1 MNRRNHGRKSG
12 VIVDACREHGVWFDA
27 EELERI
33 LHWIREGGERRAAA
47 LEEAEQRASRHRET
61 GGAAPGIPAR
71 VWQRE
76 ETEWS
81 SGSWLR
87 ELAELVLGGDW
98 LRSLR

>member
-1 MNRRNHGRKSG
+1 
-12 VIVDACREHGVWFDA
+12 
-27 EELERI
+27 
-33 LHWIREGGERRAAA
+33 
-47 LEEAEQRASRHRET
+47 
-61 GGAAPGIPAR
+61 